1 MKLVTY
7 KHADR
12 VAIGVINNDLIIE
25 LSRHAPKLP
34 NTMRGLLEAGDDAL
48 REVGKVLSAGHQDVR
63 LDEVQL
69 QAPIPNPRK
78 FLGIGGNTHSHLKEV
93 KEAGIPIKHSPHQTW
108 FNKQVTCVNGPF
120 GDIHLP
126 RISDDL
132 DYEGELA
139 IVIGK
144 RCRHVPK
151 AEAYSV
157 IAGYMVCNDVSIRD
171 WQLRSPTA
179 MLGKS
184 FDTHGPTGP
193 WLTTRDEIPDPHQLS
208 LRTWVN
214 GELRMDGRSDEF
226 LHQIDEMIAE
236 LSTVFTLEPGDILAT
251 GSPAGVGALMDPPQ
265 FLKAG
270 DVVRVEVEGLG
281 AIENKVIDEPALY
294 TYEPPGNHAE

>member
-7 KHADR
+7 SHAGH
-12 VAIGVINNDLIIE
+12 VAIGVINNEFVIE
-25 LSRHAPKLP
+25 LSRHAPHLP
-34 NTMRGLLEAGDDAL
+34 STMRELLEAGDDAL
-48 REVGKVLSAGHQDVR
+48 RDVANVLAAGHQDIR
-63 LDEVQL
+63 LQDVQL
-69 QAPIPNPRK
+69 QAPVPNPRK
-78 FLGIGGNTHSHLKEV
+78 FLGIGGNTHSHLEEV
-93 KEAGIPIKHSPHQTW
+93 KAAGIPIKHSPHQTW
-108 FNKQVTCVNGPF
+108 FNKQVTCVNGPY

-126 RISDDL
+126 KISHEL

-139 IVIGK
+139 IVIGQ

-151 AEAYSV
+151 EDAYKV
-157 IAGYMVCNDVSIRD
+157 IAGYMVCNDVSIRN

-179 MLGKS
+179 TLGKS

-193 WLTTRDEIPDPHQLS
+193 WLTTQDEIADPHQLT

-226 LHQIDEMIAE
+226 LHQVDEMIAE

-251 GSPAGVGALMDPPQ
+251 GSPAGVGALMDPPH

-270 DVVRVEVEGLG
+270 DVVRVEVQDLG
-281 AIENKVIDEPALY
+281 AIENKVIDEPANY
-294 TYEPPGNHAE
+294 TYVPLDKHVE